1 MFTYLGAY
9 DIVSSTIATRLPET
23 VTELSRMEPGRRV
36 FFAGHNRIARG
47 FHRVTNAAPFST
59 ALLHGLLQ
67 KDNRGH
73 LVSGFSV
80 VYAAASDTQTRPGR
94 IIAPRSPTTRG
105 LERRQRGMLLKRNW
119 HEQSFSGTSRYPMCA
134 GCTCY
139 WNKRRWM
146 TFHRVVTLL
155 DREFRYPRVD

>member
-1 MFTYLGAY
+1 MSLTYCKSSETFAYLGAY
-9 DIVSSTIATRLPET
+9 YGIVSSTIATRLPET

-36 FFAGHNRIARG
+36 FFAGHNRIAGG
-47 FHRVTNAAPFST
+47 FHRVTNAPPFST

-80 VYAAASDTQTRPGR
+80 VYATASDTQTRPGR
-94 IIAPRSPTTRG
+94 IIAPRSSTTRG
-105 LERRQRGMLLKRNW
+105 LETTKGDAAEEKLARAIFFR
-119 HEQSFSGTSRYPMCA
+119 HFEEPTVCV

-139 WNKRRWM
+139 CNKRR
-146 TFHRVVTLL
+146 
-155 DREFRYPRVD
+155 

>member
-36 FFAGHNRIARG
+36 FFAGHNRIVRG

-94 IIAPRSPTTRG
+94 IIAPRSSTTRG
-105 LERRQRGMLLKRNW
+105 LETTKGDAAEEKLARAIFFRHL
-119 HEQSFSGTSRYPMCA
+119 EEPTVCA

-139 WNKRRWM
+139 WNKPRWM

-155 DREFRYPRVD
+155 DREFRYPRMD